1 VLQSGVDLPY
11 PAIRHGLAE
20 CLQVLVHLERRR
32 GHRVVTE
39 LVRVRRYQHESDTYE
54 LESL

>member
-1 VLQSGVDLPY
+1 VGVPY

-20 CLQVLVHLERRR
+20 CLQLLVHVERR
-32 GHRVVTE
+32 HAQRVVTE
-39 LVRVRRYQHESDTYE
+39 LARVLRYQHESDTYE